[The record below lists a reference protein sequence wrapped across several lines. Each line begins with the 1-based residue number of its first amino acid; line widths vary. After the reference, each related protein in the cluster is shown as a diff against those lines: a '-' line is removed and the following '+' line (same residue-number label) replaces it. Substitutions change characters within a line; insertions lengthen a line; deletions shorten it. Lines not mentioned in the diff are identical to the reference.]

1 MKKIVKKA
9 TVLTLFIGV
18 TALICA
24 VQASVA
30 YVVNSGIYYRGDFI
44 DDPVL
49 ILLPGQQGAI
59 EKSFVRDGV
68 DQAYRLTVTVKPID
82 QSNINISADLE
93 LAGDSLPVS
102 RTLKLGQPEQAR
114 QGALELDLLVEQ
126 SLSE

>member
-1 MKKIVKKA
+1 MKKV
-9 TVLTLFIGV
+9 TVLALFVGV
-18 TALICA
+18 TSLICA
-24 VQASVA
+24 VEASAA
-30 YVVNSGIYYRGDFI
+30 YVVNSGIYYQGGFI
-44 DDPVL
+44 DAPVL

-68 DQAYRLTVTVKPID
+68 DYAYRLTVTVKPID
-82 QSNINISADLE
+82 QANINISADLE
-93 LAGDSLPVS
+93 LAGDSLSVS

>member
-1 MKKIVKKA
+1 MKKV
-9 TVLTLFIGV
+9 TVLAVFVGV
-18 TALICA
+18 ISLICA
-24 VQASVA
+24 VQASLA
-30 YVVNSGIYYRGDFI
+30 YAVNSGIYYQGDFI

-49 ILLPGQQGAI
+49 ILLPGRQGAI

-68 DQAYRLTVTVKPID
+68 DHAYRLTVTATPID
-82 QSNINISADLE
+82 QANINISADLE

-114 QGALELDLLVEQ
+114 QGALELDLLVKQ

>member
-1 MKKIVKKA
+1 MKKVTA
-9 TVLTLFIGV
+9 LALFIGV

-24 VQASVA
+24 AQTNVA
-30 YVVNSGIYYRGDFI
+30 YVVNSGIYYQGDFI
-44 DDPVL
+44 DDPAL

-82 QSNINISADLE
+82 QANININADLE
-93 LAGDSLPVS
+93 LAGDSLSVS

-114 QGALELDLLVEQ
+114 QGARELDLLVEQ

>member
-1 MKKIVKKA
+1 MKKV
-9 TVLTLFIGV
+9 TVLAVFFGV

-24 VQASVA
+24 VQANVA
-30 YVVNSGIYYRGDFI
+30 YVVNSAIYYQGGFI

-59 EKSFVRDGV
+59 EKSFVRAGV

-82 QSNINISADLE
+82 QANIHISADLE

-102 RTLKLGQPEQAR
+102 RALKLGQPEQAR
-114 QGALELDLLVEQ
+114 QGARELDLLVEQ

>member
-1 MKKIVKKA
+1 MKKV
-9 TVLTLFIGV
+9 TVLALFVGV

-24 VQASVA
+24 VQANVA
-30 YVVNSGIYYRGDFI
+30 YVVNSAIYYRGDFI
-44 DDPVL
+44 DDPAL
-49 ILLPGQQGAI
+49 ILLPGQQSAI

-82 QSNINISADLE
+82 QANIHISADLE

-102 RTLKLGQPEQAR
+102 RTLQLGQPEQAR

>member
-1 MKKIVKKA
+1 MKKV
-9 TVLTLFIGV
+9 TVLALFVGV
-18 TALICA
+18 TSLICA
-24 VQASVA
+24 AQANVA
-30 YVVNSGIYYRGDFI
+30 YVVNSGIYYQGDFI
-44 DDPVL
+44 DDPAL

-68 DQAYRLTVTVKPID
+68 DHAYRLTVTVKPID
-82 QSNINISADLE
+82 QANINISADLE

>member
-1 MKKIVKKA
+1 MKKV
-9 TVLTLFIGV
+9 TVLAVFFGV

-68 DQAYRLTVTVKPID
+68 DQAYRLTFTVKPID
-82 QSNINISADLE
+82 QASIHISADLE

-102 RTLKLGQPEQAR
+102 RSLKLGQPEQAR

>member
-1 MKKIVKKA
+1 MREV
-9 TVLTLFIGV
+9 TVLAVFVGV
-18 TALICA
+18 ISLICA

-30 YVVNSGIYYRGDFI
+30 YAVNSGIYYQGDFI

-68 DQAYRLTVTVKPID
+68 DHAYRLTVTVTPID
-82 QSNINISADLE
+82 QANINISADLE

-102 RTLKLGQPEQAR
+102 RALKLGQPEQAR
-114 QGALELDLLVEQ
+114 QGALELDLLVKP

>member
-1 MKKIVKKA
+1 MRKA
-9 TVLTLFIGV
+9 TVKVTVLALFIGA
-18 TALICA
+18 TSLICA

-30 YVVNSGIYYRGDFI
+30 YVVNSRIYYQGDFI

-59 EKSFVRDGV
+59 EKSSARDGV
-68 DQAYRLTVTVKPID
+68 DRAYRLTVTVKPID
-82 QSNINISADLE
+82 QTNINISANLE
-93 LAGDSLPVS
+93 LAGDRLPVS
-102 RTLKLGQPEQAR
+102 RIVQLGQPGQAR